1 MEIFDN
7 RPSSPQKSPPKR
19 GMDAESHPAFSDFSH
34 MGPNNLGF
42 AVGLRE
48 DNPELIL
55 QKVAPLS
62 FIKPGIPKEKKK
74 KERVEEIAECTN
86 RACVERKVKVEE
98 LTQGNY
104 DLKEKLKTAESRLA
118 GVKGQCELAKKT
130 IIIIEEKNISLR
142 QQIEDTEQRIQSA
155 ETNLANGEDINRKL
169 KDELELILQE
179 IEELKHIRQ
188 QNEKKDNK
196 NDDDTVVSMPV
207 PKVTVNANMKVKF
220 CRPNKKKTP
229 ESIKYENE
237 ITRLASTIKNNID
250 NDESSDDD

>member
-48 DNPELIL
+48 DDPELIL

-155 ETNLANGEDINRKL
+155 ETNLANGEEINTKL
-169 KDELELILQE
+169 KNELEMILQDIDELNHV
-179 IEELKHIRQ
+179 KQ
-188 QNEKKDNK
+188 QNEKKDML
-196 NDDDTVVSMPV
+196 NDDNTTASMPV
-207 PKVTVNANMKVKF
+207 PRVTVNASMKVKF
-220 CRPNKKKTP
+220 SRPNKKKTP
-229 ESIKYENE
+229 ENIKYSQE

-250 NDESSDDD
+250 NDSSDDD